1 MGPQATHAMAAAFD
15 KVCRSLHDAGQPDIV
30 KEIIAKPIIDLAREG
45 DNDLDHL
52 CEATFGAAIA
62 AESNEECDRWH
73 RTFSARSMPA
83 A

>member
-1 MGPQATHAMAAAFD
+1 LGPQATHAMAAAFD

-52 CEATFGAAIA
+52 CEVTFGVRLQPRLMKQ
-62 AESNEECDRWH
+62 CDRGTVH
-73 RTFSARSMPA
+73 FPRSTPA